1 MSHFDELIQ
10 SKPYCDI
17 FGDKTP
23 YKITPS
29 GIEKGHVQYGKDNTS
44 KWVSD
49 KTISA
54 KPFLPTAIM
63 DNQDELIQKVEV
75 SLWERNRWK
84 QTVVN
89 REVLCN
95 SSKVSQL
102 ANMGFP
108 VGSDNAK
115 DVAKYFNSILAEYDE
130 KIPRHASRSVMGWAE
145 MDGQRVFMPYTDAL
159 SFDGEDAYKHLY
171 DSISERGTLDEWC
184 DFMRSVRSESL
195 EMRLTM
201 AASFASPLIEL
212 IGENPFILHLWA
224 ETGSGKTVALMTA
237 MSIWGD
243 PANGKM
249 LRSLNMTMNSMLST
263 AAFLNSIPFAGD
275 ELQTLKNRWSK
286 SYDQIIMQLTEG
298 VDRGRMQ
305 NDRLLRTKSWRNSFI
320 FSGEEPIIK
329 ASSGGG
335 AVNRVIQIEVDSKRK
350 LTKRGNEVA
359 SFVRTH
365 YGTVGPAWID
375 FLRSEQNRLREMYQV
390 TFDAILKLSDTTD
403 KQAGAMAIL
412 YMADCLASERFFP
425 NENELKLTDVLPF
438 LASKRD
444 VDITERAFDYVM
456 GVIAENAA
464 NFKEGARPIW
474 GDIDDDGE
482 TIRINKTVL
491 IRIMSD
497 GSYDFDACK
506 KKWARTGKMETL
518 DGRYSRYA
526 SINGV
531 RGHYVTLTVPSG
543 DDDDGTEQT
552 ELTDYQGDLPFEHS
566 VS

>member
-1 MSHFDELIQ
+1 MNHFDELLT
-10 SKPYCDI
+10 KEPYRSI
-17 FGDKTP
+17 FDDGSS

-29 GIEKGHVQYGKDNTS
+29 GIERGHVEYDKRNGTS
-44 KWVSD
+44 RWNSD

-54 KPFLPTAIM
+54 KAFLPTAIM
-63 DNQDELIQKVEV
+63 DNQDEAVQKVEV
-75 SLWERNRWK
+75 SLWERNKWK

-95 SSKVSQL
+95 SSKVSAL

-115 DVAKYFNSILAEYDE
+115 DVAKYFNSILAEHDE
-130 KIPRHASRSVMGWAE
+130 DIPRHASRSVIGWAE
-145 MDGQRVFMPYTDAL
+145 LDGQRVFMPYTDAL

-171 DSISERGTLDEWC
+171 DSISTLGTLEEWTE
-184 DFMRSVRSESL
+184 FMRSVRSESL

-243 PANGKM
+243 PQNGKM

-275 ELQTLKNRWSK
+275 ELQTLKTRWSK

-305 NDRLLRTKSWRNSFI
+305 NDKLLRTKSWRNAFI

-335 AVNRVIQIEVDSKRK
+335 VVNRVIQLEVNSERK
-350 LTKRGNEVA
+350 LTDRGNKVA
-359 SFVRTH
+359 NFVRKH
-365 YGTVGPAWID
+365 YGVAGPAWVD
-375 FLRSEQNRLREMYQV
+375 YLRSEQDRLLEEYQMI
-390 TFDAILKLSDTTD
+390 FAEILEQSDTTD

-412 YMADCLASERFFP
+412 FLADNLASQLFWP
-425 NENELKLTDVLPF
+425 NERVLQIEDVLPY
-438 LASKRD
+438 LASKKQ
-444 VDITERAFDYVM
+444 VDITERAYDYVI
-456 GVIAENAA
+456 GVISENAA
-464 NFKEGARPIW
+464 NFENGAVRRW
-474 GDIDDDGE
+474 GDIVGNE
-482 TIRINKTVL
+482 VRINKTVL
-491 IRIMSD
+491 IRIMAD
-497 GSYDFDACK
+497 AGFDFDACK
-506 KKWARTGKMETL
+506 KKWSKTGKLLQPDPTK
-518 DGRYSRYA
+518 YSRYA
-526 SINGV
+526 SVNGI
-531 RGHYVTLTVPSG
+531 RGHFVTILLPSEDTIELKDHKG
-543 DDDDGTEQT
+543 DI
-552 ELTDYQGDLPFEHS
+552 PF
-566 VS
+566 

>member
-1 MSHFDELIQ
+1 
-10 SKPYCDI
+10 
-17 FGDKTP
+17 
-23 YKITPS
+23 
-29 GIEKGHVQYGKDNTS
+29 
-44 KWVSD
+44 
-49 KTISA
+49 
-54 KPFLPTAIM
+54 
-63 DNQDELIQKVEV
+63 
-75 SLWERNRWK
+75 
-84 QTVVN
+84 
-89 REVLCN
+89 
-95 SSKVSQL
+95 
-102 ANMGFP
+102 
-108 VGSDNAK
+108 
-115 DVAKYFNSILAEYDE
+115 
-130 KIPRHASRSVMGWAE
+130 MGWAE
-145 MDGQRVFMPYTDAL
+145 LDGQRVFMPYTDAL

-171 DSISERGTLDEWC
+171 DSISERGTLDEWVA
-184 DFMRSVRSESL
+184 FMRDVRSESI

-243 PANGKM
+243 PQNGKM

-275 ELQTLKNRWSK
+275 ELQTLKSRWLK

-350 LTKRGNEVA
+350 ITSRGNEVA
-359 SFVRTH
+359 NFVRQH
-365 YGTVGPAWID
+365 YGAVGPAWVD
-375 FLRSEQNRLREMYQV
+375 FLRSEQVDLRELYN
-390 TFDAILKLSDTTD
+390 FSFCEILKQSDTTD

-412 YMADCLASERFFP
+412 FLADNLASQLFWPDERVLQI
-425 NENELKLTDVLPF
+425 EDVLPF
-438 LASKRD
+438 LASKKQ

-456 GVIAENAA
+456 GVVAENAA
-464 NFKEGARPIW
+464 NFKEGALHQW
-474 GDIDDDGE
+474 GDLDDDAV
-482 TIRINKTVL
+482 RINKTVL

-497 GSYDFDACK
+497 AGYDFDACK
-506 KKWARTGKMETL
+506 KKWSRTGKMQTV
-518 DGRYSRYA
+518 DDRYSRYA

-531 RGHYVTLTVPSG
+531 RGHYVTLIVPSE
-543 DDDDGTEQT
+543 DDEQPK
-552 ELTDYQGDLPFEHS
+552 LNDYKGDLPFEYKES
-566 VS
+566 

>member
-1 MSHFDELIQ
+1 MSHFDELLT
-10 SKPYCDI
+10 KEPYRSI
-17 FGDKTP
+17 FDDGSA

-29 GIEKGHVQYGKDNTS
+29 GIERGHVEYDKRNGTS
-44 KWVSD
+44 RWNSD

-54 KPFLPTAIM
+54 KPFLPTAIL
-63 DNQDELIQKVEV
+63 DNQDEAVQKVEV

-115 DVAKYFNSILAEYDE
+115 DVARYFNSILAEYDE

-145 MDGQRVFMPYTDAL
+145 LDGQRVFVPYTDAL
-159 SFDGEDAYKHLY
+159 SFDGEDAYKLY
-171 DSISERGTLDEWC
+171 DSISTLGTVDEWTE
-184 DFMRSVRSESL
+184 FMRNVRSESI

-212 IGENPFILHLWA
+212 VGENPFILHLWA

-243 PANGKM
+243 PQIGKM

-305 NDRLLRTKSWRNSFI
+305 NDRLLRTKSWRNAFI

-335 AVNRVIQIEVDSKRK
+335 AVNRVVQIEVDSERK
-350 LTKRGNEVA
+350 LTSRGNEVA
-359 SFVRTH
+359 NFVRKH
-365 YGTVGPAWID
+365 YGAVGPVWTE
-375 FLRSEQNRLREMYQV
+375 FLRSEQDNLRDEYNMIF
-390 TFDAILKLSDTTD
+390 TEILNASDTTD

-412 YMADCLASERFFP
+412 FLADNLASQLFWP
-425 NENELKLTDVLPF
+425 NERKLQIKDVVPY
-438 LASKRD
+438 LASKKQ
-444 VDITERAFDYVM
+444 VDITERAFDYVVGM
-456 GVIAENAA
+456 ISENVGTFQSGAA
-464 NFKEGARPIW
+464 RQW
-474 GDIDDDGE
+474 GDISGDVV
-482 TIRINKTVL
+482 RINKTVL
-491 IRIMSD
+491 MRIMSEE
-497 GSYDFDACK
+497 GYDFDACK
-506 KKWARTGKMETL
+506 KKWAKDGKMMLTT
-518 DGRYSRYA
+518 GGKFAGFA
-526 SINGV
+526 SVCGV
-531 RGHYVTLTVPSG
+531 KGQYVSIVLPTG
-543 DDDDGTEQT
+543 DDAEPGSRSNP
-552 ELTDYQGDLPFEHS
+552 TDYKGDLPF
-566 VS
+566 

>member
-1 MSHFDELIQ
+1 MSRFEELLTKEPYRSIFDD
-10 SKPYCDI
+10 SSA
-17 FGDKTP
+17 

-29 GIEKGHVQYGKDNTS
+29 GIERGHVEYDKRNGTS
-44 KWVSD
+44 RWNSD

-54 KPFLPTAIM
+54 KAFLPTAIM
-63 DNQDELIQKVEV
+63 DNQDEAIQKVEV

-95 SSKVSQL
+95 SSKVSAL

-115 DVAKYFNSILAEYDE
+115 DIAKYFNSILAEHDE
-130 KIPRHASRSVMGWAE
+130 EIPRHASRSVMGWANL
-145 MDGQRVFMPYTDAL
+145 DGHRVFMPYTDAL

-184 DFMRSVRSESL
+184 DFMRDVRSESI

-243 PANGKM
+243 PQNGKM

-275 ELQTLKNRWSK
+275 ELQTLKSRWLK

-335 AVNRVIQIEVDSKRK
+335 AVNRVIQLEVNSDRRI
-350 LTKRGNEVA
+350 TNRGNEIA
-359 SFVRTH
+359 NFVREH
-365 YGTVGPAWID
+365 FGTAGPAWIE
-375 FLRSEQNRLREMYQV
+375 FLRSESDRLREMYNLA
-390 TFDAILKLSDTTD
+390 FSEILNGSDTTD

-412 YMADCLASERFFP
+412 FLADNLVSERFFP
-425 NENELKLTDVLPF
+425 NEKRLQIEDVLPY
-438 LASKRD
+438 LASKKQ
-444 VDITERAFDYVM
+444 VDITERAYDYVM

-464 NFKEGARPIW
+464 NFKDGAIHQW
-474 GDIDDDGE
+474 GDISDDDDVV
-482 TIRINKTVL
+482 RINKTTL
-491 IRIMSD
+491 IRIMAD
-497 GSYDFDACK
+497 ASYDFDACK
-506 KKWARTGKMETL
+506 KKWLRTGKLIAPGENK
-518 DGRYSRYA
+518 YSRYA
-526 SINGV
+526 SVYGV
-531 RGHYVTLTVPSG
+531 RGHYVTLAMPN
-543 DDDDGTEQT
+543 DDEPKQT
-552 ELTDYQGDLPFEHS
+552 ELTDYKGDLPF
-566 VS
+566 

>member
-1 MSHFDELIQ
+1 MNQFKQLIE
-10 SKPYCDI
+10 SEPFCKIY
-17 FGDKTP
+17 GDDTA
-23 YKITPS
+23 YRITPS
-29 GIEKGHVQYGKDNTS
+29 GIERGHVEHDKRNGTS
-44 KWVSD
+44 RWNSD

-54 KPFLPTAIM
+54 KPFLPTAIL
-63 DNQDELIQKVEV
+63 DNQDEAVQKVEV

-95 SSKVSQL
+95 SSKVSAL

-145 MDGQRVFMPYTDAL
+145 LDGQRVFMPYTDVL

-171 DSISERGTLDEWC
+171 DSISTLGTVEEWTE
-184 DFMRSVRSESL
+184 FMRSVRSESL

-243 PANGKM
+243 PQNGKM

-305 NDRLLRTKSWRNSFI
+305 NDRLLRTKSWRNAFI

-335 AVNRVIQIEVDSKRK
+335 AVNRVVQIEVDSERK

-359 SFVRTH
+359 NFVRKH
-365 YGTVGPAWID
+365 YGAVGPVWTE
-375 FLRSEQNRLREMYQV
+375 FLRSEQDNLRDEYNMIF
-390 TFDAILKLSDTTD
+390 TEILNASDTTD

-412 YMADCLASERFFP
+412 FLADNLASQLFWP
-425 NENELKLTDVLPF
+425 NERKLQIKDVVPY
-438 LASKRD
+438 LASKKQ
-444 VDITERAFDYVM
+444 VDITERAFDYVVGM
-456 GVIAENAA
+456 ISENVGNFQSGAA
-464 NFKEGARPIW
+464 RQW
-474 GDIDDDGE
+474 GDISGDVV
-482 TIRINKTVL
+482 RINKTVL
-491 IRIMSD
+491 MRIMSEE
-497 GSYDFDACK
+497 GYDFDACK
-506 KKWARTGKMETL
+506 KKWAKDGKMMLTT
-518 DGRYSRYA
+518 GGKFAGFA
-526 SINGV
+526 SVCGV
-531 RGHYVTLTVPSG
+531 KGQYVSIVLPTG
-543 DDDDGTEQT
+543 DDAEPSSRSNM
-552 ELTDYQGDLPFEHS
+552 TDYKGDLPF
-566 VS
+566 

>member
-1 MSHFDELIQ
+1 MSHFDELLT
-10 SKPYCDI
+10 KEPYRSI
-17 FGDKTP
+17 FDDGSA

-29 GIEKGHVQYGKDNTS
+29 GIERGHVEYDKRNGTS
-44 KWVSD
+44 RWNSD

-54 KPFLPTAIM
+54 KPFLPTAIL
-63 DNQDELIQKVEV
+63 DNQDEAVQKVEV

-115 DVAKYFNSILAEYDE
+115 DVARYFNSILAEYDE

-145 MDGQRVFMPYTDAL
+145 LDGQRVFMPYTDAL

-171 DSISERGTLDEWC
+171 DSISTLGTVEEWTE
-184 DFMRSVRSESL
+184 FMKDVRSESL

-243 PANGKM
+243 PQNGKM

-305 NDRLLRTKSWRNSFI
+305 NDRLLRTKSWRNAFI

-335 AVNRVIQIEVDSKRK
+335 AVNRVVQIEVDSERK
-350 LTKRGNEVA
+350 LTSRGNEVA
-359 SFVRTH
+359 NFVRKH
-365 YGTVGPAWID
+365 YGAVGPVWTE
-375 FLRSEQNRLREMYQV
+375 FLRSEQDNLRDEYNMIFTEV
-390 TFDAILKLSDTTD
+390 LGASDTTD

-412 YMADCLASERFFP
+412 FLADNLASQLFWPDERM
-425 NENELKLTDVLPF
+425 LQIKDVVPY
-438 LASKRD
+438 LASKKQ
-444 VDITERAFDYVM
+444 VDITERAYDYVVGM
-456 GVIAENAA
+456 ISENVG
-464 NFKEGARPIW
+464 NFQSGAVRQW
-474 GDIDDDGE
+474 GDISGDVV
-482 TIRINKTVL
+482 RINKTVL
-491 IRIMSD
+491 MRIMSEE
-497 GSYDFDACK
+497 GYDFDACK
-506 KKWARTGKMETL
+506 KKWAKSGKLMVPGE
-518 DGRYSRYA
+518 GRYSQYA
-526 SINGV
+526 SVCGL
-531 RGHYVTLTVPSG
+531 RGHYVSIVLPNG
-543 DDDDGTEQT
+543 DDAEQT
-552 ELTDYQGDLPFEHS
+552 NLTDYKGDLPF
-566 VS
+566 

>member
-1 MSHFDELIQ
+1 MSHFDELLT
-10 SKPYCDI
+10 KEPYRSI
-17 FGDKTP
+17 FDDGSA

-29 GIEKGHVQYGKDNTS
+29 GIERGHVEYDKRNGTS
-44 KWVSD
+44 RWNSD

-54 KPFLPTAIM
+54 KPFLPTAIL
-63 DNQDELIQKVEV
+63 DNQDEAVQKVEV

-115 DVAKYFNSILAEYDE
+115 DVARYFNSILAEYDE

-145 MDGQRVFMPYTDAL
+145 LDGQRVFMPYTDAL

-171 DSISERGTLDEWC
+171 DSISTLGTVEEWTE
-184 DFMRSVRSESL
+184 FMRSVRSESL

-243 PANGKM
+243 PQNGKM

-305 NDRLLRTKSWRNSFI
+305 NDRLLRTKSWRNAFI

-335 AVNRVIQIEVDSKRK
+335 AVNRVVQIEVDSERK
-350 LTKRGNEVA
+350 LTSRGNEVA
-359 SFVRTH
+359 NFVRKH
-365 YGTVGPAWID
+365 YGTVGPVWTE
-375 FLRSEQNRLREMYQV
+375 FLRSEQDNLRDEYNMIF
-390 TFDAILKLSDTTD
+390 TEILNASDTTD

-412 YMADCLASERFFP
+412 FLADNLASQLFWPDERM
-425 NENELKLTDVLPF
+425 LQIKDVVPY
-438 LASKRD
+438 LASKKQ
-444 VDITERAFDYVM
+444 VDITERAYDYVVGM
-456 GVIAENAA
+456 ISENVG
-464 NFKEGARPIW
+464 NFQSGATRQW
-474 GDIDDDGE
+474 GDISGD
-482 TIRINKTVL
+482 IVRINKTVL
-491 IRIMSD
+491 MRIMSEE
-497 GSYDFDACK
+497 GYDFDACK
-506 KKWARTGKMETL
+506 KKWAKNGKLMVPGE
-518 DGRYSRYA
+518 GRYSQYA
-526 SINGV
+526 SVCGL
-531 RGHYVTLTVPSG
+531 RGHYVSIVLPNG
-543 DDDDGTEQT
+543 DDAEQT
-552 ELTDYQGDLPFEHS
+552 NLTDYKGDMPF
-566 VS
+566 

>member
-1 MSHFDELIQ
+1 MSHFDELLT
-10 SKPYCDI
+10 KEPYRSI
-17 FGDKTP
+17 FDDGSA
-23 YKITPS
+23 YKITQS
-29 GIEKGHVQYGKDNTS
+29 GIERGHVEYDKRNGTS
-44 KWVSD
+44 RWNSD

-54 KPFLPTAIM
+54 KPFLPTAIL
-63 DNQDELIQKVEV
+63 DNQDEAVQKVEV

-95 SSKVSQL
+95 SSKVSAL

-115 DVAKYFNSILAEYDE
+115 DIAKYFNSILAEYDE

-145 MDGQRVFMPYTDAL
+145 LDGQRVFMPYTDSL
-159 SFDGEDAYKHLY
+159 IFDGEDAYKHLY
-171 DSISERGTLDEWC
+171 DSISTLGTVDEWTE
-184 DFMRSVRSESL
+184 FMKDVRSESL

-224 ETGSGKTVALMTA
+224 ETGSGKTVALMAA

-243 PANGKM
+243 PQNGKM

-305 NDRLLRTKSWRNSFI
+305 NDRLLRTKSWRNAFI

-335 AVNRVIQIEVDSKRK
+335 AVNRVVQIEVDSERR
-350 LTKRGNEVA
+350 LTSRGNEVA
-359 SFVRTH
+359 NFVRKH
-365 YGTVGPAWID
+365 YGAVGPVWTE
-375 FLRSEQNRLREMYQV
+375 FLRSEQDNLRDEYNM
-390 TFDAILKLSDTTD
+390 TFTEILGASDTTD

-412 YMADCLASERFFP
+412 FLSDNLASQLFWP
-425 NENELKLTDVLPF
+425 NERMLQIKDVVPY
-438 LASKRD
+438 LASKKQ
-444 VDITERAFDYVM
+444 VDITERAYDYVVGM
-456 GVIAENAA
+456 ISENVG
-464 NFKEGARPIW
+464 NFQSGAVRQW
-474 GDIDDDGE
+474 GDISGDVV
-482 TIRINKTVL
+482 RINKTVL
-491 IRIMSD
+491 MRIMSEE
-497 GSYDFDACK
+497 GYDFDACK
-506 KKWARTGKMETL
+506 KKWSNTGKLVLTPS
-518 DGRYSRYA
+518 GKFAGYA
-526 SINGV
+526 SVNGV
-531 RGHYVTLTVPSG
+531 KGQYVTIRIKEP
-543 DDDDGTEQT
+543 DEQKT
-552 ELTDYQGDLPFEHS
+552 ELTDYKGDLPF
-566 VS
+566 

>member
-1 MSHFDELIQ
+1 MSHFDELLT
-10 SKPYCDI
+10 KEPYRSI
-17 FGDKTP
+17 FDDGSA

-29 GIEKGHVQYGKDNTS
+29 GIERGHVEYDKRNGTS
-44 KWVSD
+44 RWNSD

-54 KPFLPTAIM
+54 KPFLPTAIL
-63 DNQDELIQKVEV
+63 DNQDESVQKVEV
-75 SLWERNRWK
+75 SLWERHRWK

-115 DVAKYFNSILAEYDE
+115 DVAKYFNAILAEYDE

-145 MDGQRVFMPYTDAL
+145 LDGQRVFMPYTDAL

-171 DSISERGTLDEWC
+171 DSISTLGTVEEWTE
-184 DFMRSVRSESL
+184 FMKDVRSESL

-243 PANGKM
+243 PQNGKM

-305 NDRLLRTKSWRNSFI
+305 NDRLLRTKSWRNAFI

-335 AVNRVIQIEVDSKRK
+335 AVNRVVQIEVDSERK
-350 LTKRGNEVA
+350 LTSRGNEVA
-359 SFVRTH
+359 NFVRKH
-365 YGTVGPAWID
+365 YGAAGPAWVE
-375 FLRSEQNRLREMYQV
+375 FLRSEQENLRDEYNMIF
-390 TFDAILKLSDTTD
+390 TEILGASDTTD

-412 YMADCLASERFFP
+412 FLADNLASQLFWPDER
-425 NENELKLTDVLPF
+425 KLQIKDVVPY
-438 LASKRD
+438 LASKKQ
-444 VDITERAFDYVM
+444 VDITERAFDYVVGM
-456 GVIAENAA
+456 ISENVGNFQSGAA
-464 NFKEGARPIW
+464 RQW
-474 GDIDDDGE
+474 GDISGDVV
-482 TIRINKTVL
+482 RINKTVL
-491 IRIMSD
+491 MRIMSD
-497 GSYDFDACK
+497 EGYDFDACK
-506 KKWARTGKMETL
+506 KKWAKNGKLMVPDE
-518 DGRYSRYA
+518 GRYSQYA
-526 SINGV
+526 SVCGL
-531 RGHYVTLTVPSG
+531 RGHYVSIVLPSG
-543 DDDDGTEQT
+543 DDAEQPN
-552 ELTDYQGDLPFEHS
+552 LTDYKGDLPF
-566 VS
+566 

>member
-1 MSHFDELIQ
+1 MSHFDELLT
-10 SKPYCDI
+10 KEPYCSI
-17 FGDKTP
+17 FDDGSA

-29 GIEKGHVQYGKDNTS
+29 GIERGHVEYDKRNGTS
-44 KWVSD
+44 RWNSD

-54 KPFLPTAIM
+54 KAFLPTAIM
-63 DNQDELIQKVEV
+63 DNQDDLIQKVEV

-115 DVAKYFNSILAEYDE
+115 DVAKYFNSILAEHDE
-130 KIPRHASRSVMGWAE
+130 EIPRHASRSVMGWANL
-145 MDGQRVFMPYTDAL
+145 DGQRVFMPYTDAL

-171 DSISERGTLDEWC
+171 DSISTLGTLEEWTE
-184 DFMRSVRSESL
+184 FMRNVRSESI

-243 PANGKM
+243 PQNGKM

-350 LTKRGNEVA
+350 ITNRGNEVA
-359 SFVRTH
+359 NFVRQH
-365 YGTVGPAWID
+365 YGAVGPAWVE
-375 FLRSEQNRLREMYQV
+375 FLRSEQVDLRELYNFSFCEIMKQ
-390 TFDAILKLSDTTD
+390 SDTTD

-412 YMADCLASERFFP
+412 FLADNLASQLFWPDERVLQI
-425 NENELKLTDVLPF
+425 EDVLPY
-438 LASKRD
+438 LASKKQ

-456 GVIAENAA
+456 GVVAENAA
-464 NFKEGARPIW
+464 NFKEGALHQW
-474 GDIDDDGE
+474 GDIYDDAV
-482 TIRINKTVL
+482 RINKTVL

-497 GSYDFDACK
+497 AGYDFDACK
-506 KKWARTGKMETL
+506 KKWSRTGKMQTV
-518 DGRYSRYA
+518 DDRYSRYA

-531 RGHYVTLTVPSG
+531 RGHYVTLIVPSE
-543 DDDDGTEQT
+543 DDEQPK
-552 ELTDYQGDLPFEHS
+552 LNDYKGDLPFEYKES
-566 VS
+566 